1 MPFPSGGTISSFSSW
16 GPTPDLQFKPEI
28 TAPGGGILSTVREND
43 YAVKSGTSM
52 ATPHAAGAMALIK
65 EAYQKMGRNLE
76 GRSLVQTIKA
86 AAMNTAEP
94 ILDPRE
100 IATASVGG
108 KKGSLPYTPRV
119 QGAGMLQTAK
129 AIKTP
134 AIVTDLRGRA
144 GVSLGEIRESTTF
157 SLYLDNKFG
166 KKPLTYSVK
175 DSFGV
180 LTDLHRKGI
189 NWLTDVPLPGA
200 KLS

>member
-100 IATASVGG
+100 
-108 KKGSLPYTPRV
+108 
-119 QGAGMLQTAK
+119 
-129 AIKTP
+129 
-134 AIVTDLRGRA
+134 
-144 GVSLGEIRESTTF
+144 
-157 SLYLDNKFG
+157 
-166 KKPLTYSVK
+166 
-175 DSFGV
+175 
-180 LTDLHRKGI
+180 
-189 NWLTDVPLPGA
+189 
-200 KLS
+200 